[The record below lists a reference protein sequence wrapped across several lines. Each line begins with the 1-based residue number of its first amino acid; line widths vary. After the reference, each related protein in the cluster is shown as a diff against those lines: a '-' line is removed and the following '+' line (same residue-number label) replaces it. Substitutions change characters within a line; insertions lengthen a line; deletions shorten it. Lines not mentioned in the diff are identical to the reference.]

1 MAKDE
6 ARASVRAASAP
17 FVGNRMTTREEALA
31 LGPEQ
36 SHRIIAVLEEAAEKL
51 GFLGSI
57 MPDVLQHR
65 DELSKF
71 VGDEIS
77 RIIQEQRQ
85 LEARY
90 EKLVAQRSTLK
101 GLANKSRYKEIQ
113 AEIQEVSRALQESTK
128 NLCRNLKDNP
138 NISGNL
144 MKIQRERTE
153 LIDLLNVS
161 CRQIAQTR
169 SFQALVSVVEDN
181 RLAQSRQSE
190 LVRREK
196 EATQA
201 VKKLEADLYSERAD
215 HTRQVTENKA
225 TMVGLK
231 QTLLKVKS
239 KTTVDVKYS
248 RKEHSARV
256 SSLLRVYEQYE
267 RQLEGQM
274 KEVER
279 LKEVEAAVHVQ
290 TMDFLEKKR
299 NQLQEDVNAWDGR
312 HREEVGELER
322 KCDDLTKERN
332 EMLVRLEGLKRRK
345 QLETEDEKARE
356 DAKRTAA
363 SDERK
368 RVETE
373 QRENIAACQI
383 QRVLHKFV
391 LRQIAEKS
399 KKGKKGG
406 GKKGKK
412 GAGKKGKK

>member
-1 MAKDE
+1 
-6 ARASVRAASAP
+6 
-17 FVGNRMTTREEALA
+17 MTTREDALA
-31 LGPEQ
+31 LGAEQ

-90 EKLVAQRSTLK
+90 EKLIAQRSTLK

-113 AEIQEVSRALQESTK
+113 AEIQEVSLALRESTK

-144 MKIQRERTE
+144 LKIQRERTE
-153 LIDLLNVS
+153 LIDLLS
-161 CRQIAQTR
+161 TTCRQIGEAR
-169 SFQALVSVVEDN
+169 SFPGLVSLVEDS
-181 RLAQSRQSE
+181 RLAQSQQSE

-201 VKKLEADLYSERAD
+201 VKKLEADLFAERAD
-215 HTRQVTENKA
+215 HSRQVTENKT
-225 TMVGLK
+225 TMIDLK

-267 RQLEGQM
+267 RQLEGQV

-279 LKEVEAAVHVQ
+279 LREVEAAVNTQ
-290 TMDFLEKKR
+290 TMEFLEKKR
-299 NQLQEDVNAWDGR
+299 KQLQDEVDAWEER
-312 HREEVGELER
+312 QAKTAAEVGELE
-322 KCDDLTKERN
+322 KTCDDLTNERN
-332 EMLVRLEGLKRRK
+332 AMLVRLEGLKRRK
-345 QLETEDEKARE
+345 QVEKEEEQARE
-356 DAKRTAA
+356 DAKTLAVLEEQARTELERRQNQAA
-363 SDERK
+363 G
-368 RVETE
+368 
-373 QRENIAACQI
+373 QI
-383 QRVLHKFV
+383 QRVLKQYV
-391 LRQIAEKS
+391 MRQIAS
-399 KKGKKGG
+399 K

-412 GAGKKGKK
+412 GAAKGKGGKKGKK